1 MRILIVAK
9 SVLVACFKY
18 PKNAFLATRK
28 FWLPAYLYMSV
39 YDIKQFLIAAR
50 KHGFSK
56 QAALRFFYVTLNCYS
71 GKDLL
76 IRIGSD
82 HFCAQN
88 KEQVYIASLAG
99 VSLKIYNQS
108 KRRQEKLAKVAKKID
123 KTLGMGNVG
132 RVTFHQ
138 FEPEKIFDPTN
149 FNRLDSSSTILMEKK
164 WADFTAFT
172 KKFNNNQLPFGV
184 VTEEPMQKPV
194 GFISE
199 GSKRVIKTNKVV
211 DNRRID

>member
-1 MRILIVAK
+1 MGILIGAK
-9 SVLVACFKY
+9 SVLVASLKY
-18 PKNAFLATRK
+18 SKSAFLATRK
-28 FWLPAYLYMSV
+28 FWLPAYLYMSISDV
-39 YDIKQFLIAAR
+39 KQFLIAAH

-56 QAALRFFYVTLNCYS
+56 QAALRFLYVTLNCYS

-76 IRIGSD
+76 IRTGSD
-82 HFCAQN
+82 YFCAQN

-99 VSLKIYNQS
+99 VSIKIYNQS
-108 KRRQEKLAKVAKKID
+108 KQRQEKLAKVAKKINKKLD
-123 KTLGMGNVG
+123 MGNVG

-138 FEPEKIFDPTN
+138 FEPEKIFDPKN

-164 WADFTAFT
+164 WEDFTTFT
-172 KKFNNNQLPFGV
+172 KKFNNQLPFGV

-199 GSKRVIKTNKVV
+199 GSKILIKTNKAV